1 MPEANTRTIP
11 NQIQG
16 RAMVQPK
23 TLNEDDR
30 TVEVIFGTD
39 TPVRMW
45 NWDIGEFMEIMSFED
60 GHVRWNR
67 FDNGAPVLDNHN
79 RYNGARGVL
88 GKVENY
94 RTENG
99 QGIATLRFS
108 KREDVEPIYQDV
120 RDGILSG
127 ISFGYRV
134 YKYEQVTSE
143 EGELPKMRAIDWEP
157 IEISLAPIQADSNA
171 FIRSGEE
178 NSSTNVAQVEI
189 IPLTLQSARSEEPEP
204 KNEPEPIT
212 RTMTE
217 EEKAAQ
223 AKAEQERKAQA
234 EQERKA
240 AIAAEKTRNTEITA
254 LCTKHKMTEE
264 FRNEAIEKDFTVT
277 KVRELI
283 LAKIEENQPLID
295 GNNSVVVGK
304 DRAAEMERA
313 AATAAIVKRAMP
325 ELVSG
330 DKKVFSEDV
339 VREAQKHR
347 GKTALDMAKDSLI
360 RGGESVEGL
369 SNMEIVGRAF
379 TSSTSDFPVILEGS
393 AQNTLLANYQAAAD
407 TWRRFCSTGSVSD
420 FREYKRL
427 RMGTFSDL
435 ETVNELGEFKN
446 KTITDA
452 DYEKVSATTK
462 GNIIN
467 VSRQMIIN
475 DDLGAFMRLAS
486 MLGRAAARSIE
497 NDVYALLA
505 ENSGLGPTLVDG
517 NTLIHASHNNI
528 GASAAPSTAQID
540 AMRQIMAQQQDKD
553 ENDYL
558 DIRPDIVLAPLS
570 LGGAL
575 RVINESQYDHDST
588 GKYQKPNI
596 VAGLFSDVIDTPRL
610 SGTAYYMFA
619 NPSEEPVIEVS
630 FLNGEQM
637 PFMEMQQGFTV
648 DGTKWKIR
656 LDYGVGA
663 VGFRGVVRSP
673 GA

>member
-1 MPEANTRTIP
+1 MPEANTRVIP

-16 RAMVQPK
+16 RAMVQPS
-23 TLNEDDR
+23 TLNEENR

-39 TPVRMW
+39 TPVRMY

-79 RYNGARGVL
+79 RYKGARGVL

-99 QGIATLRFS
+99 KGIATLRFS
-108 KREDVEPIYQDV
+108 KRDDVEPIYQDV

-134 YKYEQVTSE
+134 YKYEQVTSAD
-143 EGELPKMRAIDWEP
+143 GELPKMRAIDWEP
-157 IEISLAPIQADSNA
+157 MEISLAPIQADSNA

-178 NSSTNVAQVEI
+178 NSSANVAQVEI

-204 KNEPEPIT
+204 QNEPEQTT
-212 RTMTE
+212 RTMPTE
-217 EEKAAQ
+217 GQPEANPTGATP
-223 AKAEQERKAQA
+223 AELESA
-234 EQERKA
+234 RKA
-240 AIAAEKTRNTEITA
+240 AIAAEKTRSTEITA

-264 FRNEAIEKDFTVT
+264 FRNDAIEKDFTVA

-283 LAKIEENQPLID
+283 LAKIEENQPVID
-295 GNNSVVVGK
+295 GNNSIVVGK
-304 DRAAEMERA
+304 DRSAEMERA
-313 AATAAIVKRAMP
+313 AATAAIVKRTMP

-360 RGGESVEGL
+360 RGGENVEGL

-393 AQNTLLANYQAAAD
+393 AQNTLLANYNNAAD

-435 ETVNELGEFKN
+435 EAVQENGEFKN
-446 KTITDA
+446 KNITDA

-475 DDLGAFMRLAS
+475 DDLGAFMRLAQ

-505 ENSGLGPTLVDG
+505 ANPVLTDG
-517 NTLIHASHNNI
+517 IALFHANHNNI
-528 GASAAPSTAQID
+528 TTSAALSVD
-540 AMRQIMAQQQDKD
+540 ALDADRVAMASQKDKD
-553 ENDYL
+553 ENDFL
-558 DIRPDIVLAPLS
+558 DIRPSVLLVPIG
-570 LGGAL
+570 LGGNA
-575 RVINESQYDHDST
+575 RVIVDAQYDPDT
-588 GKYQKPNI
+588 ANKLQKPNKVRGI
-596 VAGLFSDVIDTPRL
+596 VSDIVDTPRL
-610 SGTAYYMFA
+610 SGTTRYLFA
-619 NPSEEPVIEVS
+619 DPAVEPVIEVS

-663 VGFRGVVRSP
+663 VGFRGAIRNA